1 LLPSL
6 WKRGELQGPFPRTC
20 IIVGISL
27 RDISASNCRNRSGLR
42 IADNRLHFVTRA
54 DFTLPDDGHV
64 ETSSPAGKKALYH
77 VIHLKSHPE
86 LVAGKSRLRNDYL
99 RRANQ
104 EPVANADRV
113 LKRTGILAKIDGE
126 IFSEHSLW
134 QLAATQLLSPVL
146 VVRDGIAVNR
156 LM

>member
-42 IADNRLHFVTRA
+42 IADNRLHFAPRA
-54 DFTLPDDGHV
+54 DFTLPDDGQV

-86 LVAGKSRLRNDYL
+86 LVAGKPRPRNDYL

-104 EPVANADRV
+104 EPVTNVDRV
-113 LKRTGILAKIDGE
+113 LECVGADARINRE
-126 IFSEHSLW
+126 VFSEH
-134 QLAATQLLSPVL
+134 
-146 VVRDGIAVNR
+146 
-156 LM
+156 